1 MGTKG
6 GFFLKLYEA
15 YLKEII
21 DRSKIEL
28 GPKPIDKADLVVE
41 IIDIILDPKS
51 CNRDDALKHFIYNTL
66 PGTTDAASVKAKFL
80 KNLILEHDTIE
91 EIDRNFAF
99 ELLSHMKGGP
109 SVEVLLDLAFDKDA
123 KIAKQ
128 AAAVLKTQV
137 FLYEAD
143 TSRIEKEFNAGS
155 PVAQDILESYLKAE
169 FFTKLKAIPE
179 KIKVVTYVAAEGDI
193 STDLLSP
200 GNQAHSRSDREL
212 HGQCFISKQAQN
224 EITKLKSDHPDKSIM
239 LVAEKGTMGVGSS
252 RMSGVNNVALWT
264 GKKASPYIPYVNI
277 APIVAGTNGIS
288 PIFLT
293 TVGVTGGIGIDLK
306 NWVKKKDSDGNVI
319 LNNDGEPIL
328 EQAYSVETGTVFTV
342 NTKKRKLYNS
352 DENKELADISSSFTE
367 QKVEFMKA
375 GGSYSIV
382 FGKKLQNFASRVLKK
397 NPIAVFASPREIH
410 HDNQGLTAVE
420 KIFNKNAVG
429 LSTDNN
435 LFAGS
440 DVRVKVNIVGS
451 QDTTGLMTSQELEA
465 MAATVISPTLDGAYQ
480 SGCHTASVWDIKAQN
495 NIPRLMKFMH
505 EFGLITA
512 RDPKGVYH
520 SMTDVIHKVLNDLT
534 IDDWAI
540 IIGGDS
546 HTRMSKGIAFGADS
560 GTVALALATG
570 EATMPIPE
578 SVKVTFEG
586 NLHGHVDFRDVVHS
600 TQAQMLK
607 QFGENVFQGRVIEV
621 HLGTLMSDQAFT
633 FTDWTAEMKA
643 KASVCISNDEVLIK
657 SLEISKS
664 RIEKMIEKG
673 MDNKN
678 HTLKGLVEKASAR
691 IAEIKSGTRPALKP
705 DKNAKYFAEVVVN
718 LDEINEP
725 MIADPDVRNIDISK
739 RYTHD
744 TIRPISYYKA
754 EKSVDLGFVGS
765 CMVHKGDMKIVA
777 QMLRNLEKKLGEVKF
792 KAPLVVAA
800 PTYNIIDELKS
811 EGDWEILERYAGF
824 QFNDKNPKQAARTEY
839 ENVLYLERPGC
850 NLCMGNQEKAEKGDT
865 VLATSTRLFKG
876 RVVEDSN
883 EKKGESLL
891 ASTPVVVLSA
901 ILGRTPTLEEYK
913 DAVQDI
919 DLTKFKPPLEKSLDT
934 LSVHF

>member
-1 MGTKG
+1 M
-6 GFFLKLYEA
+6 KLYEA

-41 IIDIILDPKS
+41 IIDIILGPKS
-51 CNRDDALKHFIYNTL
+51 SNRDDALKHFIYNTL

-91 EIDRNFAF
+91 EIDRNLAF

-128 AAAVLKTQV
+128 AAGVLKTQV

-143 TSRIEKEFNAGS
+143 TSRLEKEFNAGNT
-155 PVAQDILESYLKAE
+155 VAQDILESYLKAE

-224 EITKLKSDHPDKSIM
+224 EISKLKSDHPDKSIM

-328 EQAYSVETGTVFTV
+328 EQAYSVETGTVFTI

-397 NPIAVFASPREIH
+397 NPVAVFASPREIH
-410 HDNQGLTAVE
+410 YDNQGLTAVE

-429 LSTDNN
+429 LSSDNN

-643 KASVCISNDEVLIK
+643 KASVCISNDDVLIE

-678 HTLKGLVEKASAR
+678 HTLNGLVEKASAR

-725 MIADPDVRNIDISK
+725 MIADPDVSNIDISK

>member
-1 MGTKG
+1 M
-6 GFFLKLYEA
+6 KLYEA
-15 YLKEII
+15 YLKEIT
-21 DRSKIEL
+21 DRSKINL
-28 GPKPIDKADLVVE
+28 GPKPIDQADLVVE
-41 IIDIILDPKS
+41 IIGIILGPKS
-51 CNRDDALKHFIYNTL
+51 SKRDAALKHFIYNTL
-66 PGTTDAASVKAKFL
+66 PGTTGAVSVKANFL
-80 KNLILEHDTIE
+80 KNLILGRDTIE
-91 EIDRNFAF
+91 EIDRNLAF

-128 AAAVLKTQV
+128 AAEVLKTQV

-143 TSRIEKEFNAGS
+143 TSRLEKEFNAGN

-328 EQAYSVETGTVFTV
+328 EQAYSVETGTVFTI

-397 NPIAVFASPREIH
+397 NPVAVFASPREIH

-429 LSTDNN
+429 LSSDNN

-643 KASVCISNDEVLIK
+643 KASVCISNDDVLIE